1 MNYFC
6 SQSES
11 LKASK
16 HTHITLGA
24 DCQLDPL
31 QPNHQHNPYE
41 QSRPQTHHLH
51 HNFNHSSSKVDAK
64 GQIIA
69 ATLNEAC
76 CGDGLPLRSSS
87 PNHSRLSPQHL
98 LDPPEAA
105 DDTDP
110 DVIPNQYGK
119 DTHKLK
125 MLLPLVTTFIPLFMT
140 WTKRQL
146 LFFYSYQR
154 KKNTERCRYSIIL
167 NKVSISNPGMSNK
180 W

>member
-1 MNYFC
+1 MWVFFVFC
-6 SQSES
+6 SQNES
-11 LKASK
+11 LKAAK

-31 QPNHQHNPYE
+31 QPNHQHNAYE
-41 QSRPQTHHLH
+41 QSRPQTHHGHH
-51 HNFNHSSSKVDAK
+51 HNFNHSSSSSSKVDAK

-69 ATLNEAC
+69 ANLNEPC

-98 LDPPEAA
+98 VDPPETT

-119 DTHKLK
+119 NMDKEEEEEHHDILT
-125 MLLPLVTTFIPLFMT
+125 TTFFMDGIST
-140 WTKRQL
+140 NGQ
-146 LFFYSYQR
+146 
-154 KKNTERCRYSIIL
+154 EISI
-167 NKVSISNPGMSNK
+167 
-180 W
+180 